1 MRTLP
6 ENSTSSP
13 GCSSECKHD
22 RDLDERHE
30 PELSGPTWP
39 GFWRSGRRSP
49 APGAEPP
56 AARRTLPRLRDERPR
71 HVLAA

>member
-13 GCSSECKHD
+13 GCSSECKPD

-39 GFWRSGRRSP
+39 GLWRSGRRSP
-49 APGAEPP
+49 APGTEPP
-56 AARRTLPRLRDERPR
+56 AAGARFRASTTSARATSM
-71 HVLAA
+71 AA